1 MRWGGGRKAVFI
13 FHLSFDIFHLDI
25 SLQLANLI

>member
-13 FHLSFDIFHLDI
+13 FHLSFDSCHLVIFLD
-25 SLQLANLI
+25 LRYLI